1 MSLTAWSS
9 NRVYPHHRLRTRLRS
24 GRGTTARKVNGLCP
38 ILLRCQWPGA
48 STSWRVNPV
57 LTPAGRRIDLVGLEN
72 IPESGPLIV
81 ALNHQDALV
90 DPMLLPGRIPRRFG
104 AGCQGALFRHPLIG
118 PSLRGGRESRCGPR
132 AGFRAGRAL
141 LSIGGAV
148 ATADCIALHAIA
160 PDGATRR
167 LTERLTAALRR
178 QIVEA
183 DDRET
188 FRLLCVVESMSRDEA
203 PSDARGPAARTAW
216 MQVPCGRVA
225 TFVNTSPGASGTF
238 ALRSSGTA
246 LRERVRSTPT
256 ARARRA
262 VAP

>member
-90 DPMLLPGRIPRRFG
+90 DPMLLLGRIPRRFG
-104 AGCQGALFRHPLIG
+104 AGCQGATVPPPAHRPL
-118 PSLRGGRESRCGPR
+118 L
-132 AGFRAGRAL
+132 
-141 LSIGGAV
+141 
-148 ATADCIALHAIA
+148 A
-160 PDGATRR
+160 PG
-167 LTERLTAALRR
+167 
-178 QIVEA
+178 
-183 DDRET
+183 
-188 FRLLCVVESMSRDEA
+188 
-203 PSDARGPAARTAW
+203 
-216 MQVPCGRVA
+216 GRVA
-225 TFVNTSPGASGTF
+225 RPPPAEGGVDPARSRAMFSAATAHLGASQAVLMPLRAGAGTD
-238 ALRSSGTA
+238 AVRGRSRGGQESRLWPSCRFPRGA
-246 LRERVRSTPT
+246 SLPS
-256 ARARRA
+256 
-262 VAP
+262 